1 MKVGEL
7 MRETNNL
14 EFKETITN
22 TFLKTVSAFANYGDG
37 EIKFGIK
44 DDGTVV
50 GVKDPVQTCLNIENK
65 INDAFRPQV
74 DYRLHIDEQ
83 TNVITLKVYQ
93 GLYPPYFYKEK
104 AYKRNASASVPVD
117 SLELSRLILEGQNRS
132 YDSLL
137 SHATDLHFSILEKA
151 LQKKIGIKKLTSDLL
166 ITLGLR
172 EKDGGYTNAGALFAD
187 ENDYRGIDLVK
198 FGDNINVM
206 LDRTQVENVSI
217 LKLYQDA
224 LQKYRQY
231 YQNEVI
237 DGAYRRKIEQ
247 IPEEAFREAIA
258 NAIVHRTWDVNA
270 QIKVAMFDDRIE
282 VTSPGGLP
290 KGLSK
295 EEYLAGQLYILRNPI
310 IANIFFRLG
319 LIEQFGTG
327 IQRILAAYA
336 DSKSQPQFLIYEN
349 SIKIILPV
357 VKTELQGVSKDGNEV
372 YTILQNM
379 PLSSSNI
386 SQETSFSKNKVLK
399 LLDEL
404 IQKGYVVK
412 IGNGRG
418 TRYRR
423 SK

>member
-1 MKVGEL
+1 MKVGKQ
-7 MRETNNL
+7 MHETENL

-50 GVKDPVQTCLNIENK
+50 GVKDPIQTCLNIENK
-65 INDAFRPQV
+65 INDSINPQV

-83 TNVITLKVYQ
+83 TNVITLKVYL

-104 AYKRNASASVPVD
+104 TYKRNDSASVPVD

-132 YDSLL
+132 YDSLPSRL
-137 SHATDLHFSILEKA
+137 TTLQFSILEKA
-151 LQKKIGIKKLTSDLL
+151 LQKKLGIKKLTPDLL

-172 EKDGGYTNAGALFAD
+172 EKDGKYTNAGVLLAD
-187 ENDYRGIDLVK
+187 ENNYRGIDVVK

-206 LDRTQVENVSI
+206 LDRLLIENVSV

-237 DGAYRRKIEQ
+237 AGAYRKKIEQ

-282 VTSPGGLP
+282 VASPGGLP

-295 EEYLAGQLYILRNPI
+295 EEYLAGQISILRNPI

-327 IQRILAAYA
+327 VQRILAAYV
-336 DSKSQPQFLIYEN
+336 DSRTQPQFFIYEN
-349 SIKIILPV
+349 SIKIVLPV
-357 VKTELQGVSKDGNEV
+357 VKKEIQGVSEDANEV
-372 YTILQNM
+372 YSILQIE
-379 PLSSSNI
+379 PVSSSSV
-386 SQETSFSKNKVLK
+386 SQKTGFSKNKVLK

-404 IQKGYVVK
+404 IQQGYAVK
-412 IGNGRG
+412 VGKGRG
-418 TRYRR
+418 TKYRR